1 MAIDPSIALGYR
13 GIEAPNPLNQ
23 FAQVQQLQANEMKMQ
38 EAMAANQERNALRR
52 LDPAAADYENQL
64 FKVNPQLGIQFRKE
78 RTASEASQA
87 MAAQHK
93 AEAAA
98 KRAAFAAQGERDL
111 ARNPSNANITAWLE
125 DTQASDLFTAQE
137 KAAAAKQA
145 ESYLAMP
152 VAKRA
157 AAMQMRGASTSDYT
171 SRGQLAVSQGQL
183 KVAQDRLAQEGQAVT
198 YQTDADGNTI
208 ALPTKVA
215 PGVTPTARAVIAPGG
230 GLQPLKAK
238 DSSKTAVSEQQASYN
253 IGRVL
258 NAAKEIGGIVKKD
271 PSALKPGGTEA
282 LASATGFSGTA
293 NAARNANRQIVYGAQ
308 RDALDAL
315 LYLATGAAYNKEQLE
330 GQMAAYIPSF
340 TDEPENVA
348 AKQARMA
355 NLIQSAKTRAGKAWT
370 PDMESA
376 MQSLINPAGAAAAP
390 ATPAPKGVP
399 ADIWNNMTPE
409 ERKLWN

>member
-98 KRAAFAAQGERDL
+98 KRATFAAQGERDL

-145 ESYLAMP
+145 EAYLSMP
-152 VAKRA
+152 VEKRA
-157 AAMQMRGASTSDYT
+157 AAMQMRGATASDYT
-171 SRGQLAVSQGQL
+171 SRANNAATVAATMRGQDL
-183 KVAQDRLAQEGQAVT
+183 
-198 YQTDADGNTI
+198 TDARAKDRGDLKPVPVHAQKAITGAASTI
-208 ALPTKVA
+208 AQLDKAIAELKANPDAVGLK
-215 PGVTPTARAVIAPGG
+215 GLTPDIALNRLDPEGTTARASLSDIGS
-230 GLQPLKAK
+230 LKIHDRSGAAV
-238 DSSKTAVSEQQASYN
+238 TAAETPRLKPF
-253 IGRVL
+253 I
-258 NAAKEIGGIVKKD
+258 
-271 PSALKPGGTEA
+271 PSISDDYETALKKLERMRDVQAAEQEVLTGTYNKDQGFRDF
-282 LASATGFSGTA
+282 SAP
-293 NAARNANRQIVYGAQ
+293 QP
-308 RDALDAL
+308 
-315 LYLATGAAYNKEQLE
+315 TGATP
-330 GQMAAYIPSF
+330 AAP
-340 TDEPENVA
+340 
-348 AKQARMA
+348 AR
-355 NLIQSAKTRAGKAWT
+355 
-370 PDMESA
+370 
-376 MQSLINPAGAAAAP
+376 P
-390 ATPAPKGVP
+390 ATPAAP
-399 ADIWNNMTPE
+399 AAASNVVALPNGSSMTFPDA
-409 ERKLWN
+409 KSAAAFKKKAGL